1 MGFKS
6 KSQQY
11 KLSGLIFDSKEDYLR
26 FRNLDKNINETVEMV
41 NNGVIDIEDVFKD
54 IKNITV
60 KECYYNACDELD
72 GTFFNATSLLMY
84 EDTKFENEYK
94 VACKFFDKINVIEF
108 DDSDS
113 DS

>member
-11 KLSGLIFDSKEDYLR
+11 KLSGLIFDSEEDYLI
-26 FRNLDKNINETVEMV
+26 FRNLDKNIYEIVRLV
-41 NNGVIDIEDVFKD
+41 NNREIDIEDVYKD
-54 IKNITV
+54 IESIRV

-84 EDTKFENEYK
+84 EDTRFVNEYT
-94 VACKFFDKINVIEF
+94 VACKFFDKINIIEYEE
-108 DDSDS
+108 DSY
-113 DS
+113 